1 MHGNVLAIDQGTSGT
16 KALVLDADLAVL
28 ACVEVDVHP
37 TTDDGGRAEHDPAAL
52 LDSVIAT
59 GRRAL
64 AESGVEVDAVAL
76 ANQGETVLAWD
87 PATGAP
93 LSPMLVWHDRRA
105 EVVCDR
111 LRAHED
117 ELRSITGLP
126 LDAYF
131 GAPKMAWI
139 RENVTRDGVISSSD
153 AWLVHRLTG
162 EVVTDV
168 STASRMLL
176 AHVDGSGWSARAAE
190 IFGLDPTT
198 LPRIVGNLDVVG
210 TTDAFGPRGLP
221 LTGLVVDQQA
231 ALLGQRCLEPGDTK
245 CTYGTGAF
253 LLSHTGSTPVTDAGG
268 LVPSVAWRTGERTEF
283 CVDGQVLT
291 AGSAVA
297 WLEGMGWIDG
307 ADDLDRLAGTVGSSE
322 GVTFVPSFAGLAAPQ
337 WSPDARGQVRGLSLG
352 HRPGHLVRAFVE
364 GLAALVADLADAA
377 AEATGS
383 STTSLRVD
391 GGLTRSRALMQ
402 AQADLLRAPVQV
414 HASPHATALGAGVL
428 AQAWARGTSDLASVV
443 PVSEPLEVF
452 EPHMSQ
458 DEALAVRE
466 RVRTACADEATS

>member
-28 ACVEVDVHP
+28 SCVEAAVRP
-37 TTDDGGRAEHDPAAL
+37 TTYDGGLAEHDPHAL
-52 LDSVIAT
+52 LASVIDT

-87 PATGAP
+87 RDTGTP

-105 EVVCDR
+105 KPVCDR
-111 LRAHED
+111 LRDHED
-117 ELRSITGLP
+117 ELHAITGLP

-139 RENVTRDGVISSSD
+139 RDNVTSEGIVSSSD
-153 AWLVHRLTG
+153 AWLVNRLTG
-162 EVVTDV
+162 ECVTDV

-176 AHVDGSGWSARAAE
+176 AHVDGSGWSGRALE
-190 IFGLDPTT
+190 IFGLTPESM
-198 LPRIVGNLDVVG
+198 PRIVGNLEVVG

-221 LTGLVVDQQA
+221 VTGLVVDQQA
-231 ALLGQRCLEPGDTK
+231 ALLGQRCLQPGDTK

-253 LLSHTGSTPVTDAGG
+253 LLAHTGFQPVLEGGG
-268 LVPSVAWRTGERTEF
+268 LVPSVAWRTGDRTEF

-291 AGSAVA
+291 AGSAVS
-297 WLEGMGWIDG
+297 WLRDMGWITG
-307 ADDLDRLAGTVGSSE
+307 PEDLDRLSQTVRGSE

-337 WSPDARGQVRGLSLG
+337 WNPDARAQVRGLSLAHG
-352 HRPGHLVRAFVE
+352 PGHLVRAFVE

-377 AEATGS
+377 TTATGMPL
-383 STTSLRVD
+383 TALRVD

-402 AQADLLRAPVQV
+402 AQADLVQAPVQV
-414 HASPHATALGAGVL
+414 HASPHATALGAGIL
-428 AQAWARGTSDLASVV
+428 ALAYSRGTTDLASVAPETAPAEEFV
-443 PVSEPLEVF
+443 PVMSHDDAAEVR
-452 EPHMSQ
+452 
-458 DEALAVRE
+458 D
-466 RVRTACADEATS
+466 RVRAACADEARS